1 MGQRVRRFVVK
12 SKRVMGIAIG
22 HDEIVGIKAYKIEG
36 TIVLEDIIVQ
46 KRHSNKG
53 IDVKE
58 FFEYYGEV
66 GISIGCVFESS
77 LQSVYME
84 TPMMHK
90 IDQYLFAHREGKR
103 IFQNEDFPNAIDFAS
118 RPGTTEELMCMLIV
132 ALERKQVKQ
141 VAQGIQQGGGDLR
154 VIDYWPA
161 PLAFSRGRESSM
173 LCITPEE
180 DKVQVSL
187 WNDKFC
193 TAHTLVSLDVNE
205 VLEACKTVYEDSKQF
220 QVPYPKGAIVVGF
233 DETRSKAFETI
244 LETYGTIDQVP
255 LHIVDKGEDYNP
267 QNINHEMAYGLAI
280 RLLAD
285 GK

>member
-1 MGQRVRRFVVK
+1 MK
-12 SKRVMGIAIG
+12 TNPVMAIAIG
-22 HDEIVGIKAYKIEG
+22 HDEIVGVKAYKIEG
-36 TIVLEDIIVQ
+36 TAVLEDVIVQ
-46 KRHSNKG
+46 KRHSDMG
-53 IDVKE
+53 TDMKE
-58 FFEYYGEV
+58 FFDYYGET
-66 GISIGCVFESS
+66 GISIGCVFVSP

-84 TPMMHK
+84 TPRMHK

-103 IFQNEDFPNAIDFAS
+103 IFQNGEFPNAIDFAS
-118 RPGTTEELMCMLIV
+118 RPGTTEELMFILIV
-132 ALERKQVKQ
+132 ALERNQVKQ
-141 VAQGIQQGGGDLR
+141 VARGIQQGGGNLC

-180 DKVQVSL
+180 DKVRVSL

-233 DETRSKAFETI
+233 DETRVKAFEPI
-244 LETYGTIDQVP
+244 LETYGTIDQVT
-255 LHIVDKGEDYNP
+255 LHIVDKGEAYNP
-267 QNINHEMAYGLAI
+267 QNINHEMAFGLAI
-280 RLLAD
+280 RLLTD